1 MQTFSVELERKIR
14 ELIYQCG
21 TRAEDLAK
29 QPYSVSEKGPEDYVT
44 SVDRELDR
52 LLTAG
57 FSELFPQDGI
67 ITEENERSRL
77 AFNGDREQLWC
88 IDPLDGTEGFIQGK
102 PHYSV
107 MIGLLSNFQPIAGW
121 IYAPALEQMY
131 YGGTDWGLFQ
141 SVGGSAVEPLSP
153 VEPPPPNSSVCPIM
167 LGDRDQ
173 RNFGEAIAQL
183 VPGVC
188 YSSLGS
194 FGLKVMEVIYGRAG
208 LYLYLNGRVKLWDTA
223 GPVAL
228 AKAAGL
234 VCCDLEGKPLS
245 FEPSALSSDTL
256 IHKQAILI
264 GWPSYVEAL
273 RSPICEAVLATQ
285 TQ

>member
-1 MQTFSVELERKIR
+1 
-14 ELIYQCG
+14 
-21 TRAEDLAK
+21 
-29 QPYSVSEKGPEDYVT
+29 
-44 SVDRELDR
+44 
-52 LLTAG
+52 
-57 FSELFPQDGI
+57 
-67 ITEENERSRL
+67 
-77 AFNGDREQLWC
+77 
-88 IDPLDGTEGFIQGK
+88 
-102 PHYSV
+102 
-107 MIGLLSNFQPIAGW
+107 
-121 IYAPALEQMY
+121 
-131 YGGTDWGLFQ
+131 
-141 SVGGSAVEPLSP
+141 
-153 VEPPPPNSSVCPIM
+153 M

-194 FGLKVMEVIYGRAG
+194 FGLKVMEVIFGRAG

-245 FEPSALSSDTL
+245 FEPAALSSDTL
-256 IHKQAILI
+256 IHKQPILI

-285 TQ
+285 S